1 MILEESLNN
10 YWNSLEKKYPLPSY
24 VKKVKELDFR
34 LLKKAID
41 DKNIT
46 FLKKLIILL
55 IEL

>member
-10 YWNSLEKKYPLPSY
+10 YWSNLEKKYPSPSY

-41 DKNIT
+41 EKNKA
-46 FLKKLIILL
+46 FLK
-55 IEL
+55 